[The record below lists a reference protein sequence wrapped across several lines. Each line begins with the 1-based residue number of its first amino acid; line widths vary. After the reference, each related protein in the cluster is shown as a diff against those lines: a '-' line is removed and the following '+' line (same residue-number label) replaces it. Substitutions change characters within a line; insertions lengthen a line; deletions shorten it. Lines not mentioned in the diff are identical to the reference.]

1 MYGATVPLSDLETVA
16 HAAAVRSPTCRYVRL
31 AVAALLALTGTLAA
45 ALSLTSRAPLEHL
58 AELSNNDVAHPHCAF
73 ANPWG
78 CVRCDAP
85 EALKKGL

>member
-1 MYGATVPLSDLETVA
+1 MYGTTVPLADLDTVA
-16 HAAAVRSPTCRYVRL
+16 HAAAAKSITCRCVRL
-31 AVAALLALTGTLAA
+31 GLAALLALTGTLAA